1 MRRKFDHDFNEL
13 FLSFLDINIILHINF
28 SPFGSPR
35 SALRA
40 FSSSMDSMDISS
52 HSSRVPSV
60 CIQGI
65 SMQVSP
71 VPIGRKHF
79 AMLCIPDGMK

>member
-1 MRRKFDHDFNEL
+1 MVSIEL
-13 FLSFLDINIILHINF
+13 FLFFWDINIIFDIHL
-28 SPFGSPR
+28 SPFGSPQ
-35 SALRA
+35 SALRK
-40 FSSSMDSMDISS
+40 SPSSMDSMDISS
-52 HSSRVPSV
+52 HSSRVPSA

-79 AMLCIPDGMK
+79 AMLFIPDGMK